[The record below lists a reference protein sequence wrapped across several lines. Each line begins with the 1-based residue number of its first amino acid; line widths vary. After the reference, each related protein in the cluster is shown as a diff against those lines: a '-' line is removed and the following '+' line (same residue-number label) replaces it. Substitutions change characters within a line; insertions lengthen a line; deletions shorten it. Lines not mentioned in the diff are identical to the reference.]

1 MSEPIY
7 ESIHIKNFGPL
18 KDLKWDNLGGINLI
32 VGENGSGKTFLL
44 KALYATIKAV
54 ETHERGNVIKKPF
67 PAHLGEKLHWTFQA
81 KKIGDL
87 VTKQPAG
94 KKKPA
99 DFKATISKK
108 NIHYSFG
115 EGATK
120 EVTLAE
126 NKVERKKI
134 DSLFLPP
141 KEVLSLQKIILES
154 RDKDQIF
161 GFDDTY
167 YDLAVALRSGTQKG
181 NFHKEVTDFR
191 KQLDGMLGGKIKAS
205 KEGEWIYTTTG
216 KYKFPMSVT
225 AEGIKKLGILDT
237 LLGSKYLVPGS
248 VIFIDEPETAL
259 HPHYISQF
267 LEGLAL
273 LAKAGFQ
280 IFMASH
286 SYFVIKKLHII
297 ALREQMDI
305 PVLLYKKNT
314 DGSQWHSENLKE
326 GMPTNSIIEESIAL
340 YHAEIDLADL

>member
-7 ESIHIKNFGPL
+7 ESIHIENFGPL

-54 ETHERGNVIKKPF
+54 ETHERGDDIKKPF

-81 KKIGDL
+81 KTIGDL
-87 VTKQPAG
+87 VTKQPDKKSAG
-94 KKKPA
+94 FQA
-99 DFKATISKK
+99 SISKR
-108 NIHYSFG
+108 NIHFTFG
-115 EGATK
+115 QDATK
-120 EVTLAE
+120 QITLIE

-134 DSLFLPP
+134 DSIFLPP

-154 RDKDQIF
+154 RDKDKIF

-181 NFHKEVTDFR
+181 NFHNEVTMFR
-191 KQLDGMLGGKIKAS
+191 QRLEEMLEGKIKAT
-205 KEGEWIYTTTG
+205 KEGEWIYTKG

-259 HPHYISQF
+259 HPHYISTF

-273 LAKAGFQ
+273 LADAGFQ

-286 SYFVIKKLHII
+286 SYFVIEKLHLI
-297 ALREQMDI
+297 ALGKNESGSKMSI
-305 PVLLYKKNT
+305 PVLLHEKVEGK
-314 DGSQWHSENLKE
+314 SQWRSENLKE
-326 GMPTNSIIEESIAL
+326 GMPKNSIIEESIAL
-340 YHAEIDLADL
+340 FNEEMRP

>member
-18 KDLKWDNLGGINLI
+18 KDLKWDHLGGINLI

-54 ETHERGNVIKKPF
+54 ETHERGNNIKKPF
-67 PAHLGEKLHWTFQA
+67 PAHLGERLHWTFQA
-81 KKIGDL
+81 KTIGDL
-87 VTKQPAG
+87 VTKQPAD

-108 NIHYSFG
+108 KIHYSFG
-115 EGATK
+115 EKATK
-120 EVTLAE
+120 EVTLVE
-126 NKVERKKI
+126 NKVERKNI
-134 DSLFLPP
+134 DSIFLPP
-141 KEVLSLQKIILES
+141 KEVLSTQKIILET

-181 NFHKEVTDFR
+181 NFHNEVTMFR
-191 KQLDGMLGGKIKAS
+191 QQLEKMLGGKIKAT
-205 KEGEWIYTTTG
+205 KEGEWIYTKG

-259 HPHYISQF
+259 HPHYISTF

-305 PVLLYKKNT
+305 PVLLYEKNAE
-314 DGSQWHSENLKE
+314 GSQWHSENLKE
-326 GMPTNSIIEESIAL
+326 DMPDNSIIEESITL
-340 YHAEIDLADL
+340 YKDEMRL